1 MARLAFESPDQPEV
15 LALIAELDA
24 YQASLYPPES
34 CYLLDLTALMQP
46 QVRFLVARDEAGRVV
61 ACGAVV
67 LRDAY
72 AELKRMMVHPRARG
86 QGTGRAVLAALEAAA
101 AEAGCTGMKLETGPL
116 QPEAL
121 ALYERCGYARC
132 GPFGDYPD
140 DPWSV
145 FMEKTLLPAR
155 AASPSSLQAPRA
167 DHAC

>member
-34 CYLLDLTALMQP
+34 CYLLDLASLMQP
-46 QVRFLVARDEAGRVV
+46 QVRFAVARDDAGQVV
-61 ACGAVV
+61 GCGAVV
-67 LRDAY
+67 LREGY
-72 AELKRMMVHPRARG
+72 GELKRMMVHPRARG
-86 QGTGRAVLAALEAAA
+86 QGTGRAVLAMLEAAA
-101 AEAGCTGMKLETGPL
+101 AAAGRTGMKLETGPL

-145 FMEKTLLPAR
+145 FMDKTLAPGAI
-155 AASPSSLQAPRA
+155 PSSPQTEVG
-167 DHAC
+167 HAG